1 MKWNRQ
7 EDSDH
12 ERCCQT
18 TETTQEGEYLRQE
31 IGKEQIQGVQKV
43 RLLYYLYLWGF
54 FVCL

>member
-1 MKWNRQ
+1 MKWKRQ

-12 ERCCQT
+12 ERCCQP
-18 TETTQEGEYLRQE
+18 TETEEGEYLRQE